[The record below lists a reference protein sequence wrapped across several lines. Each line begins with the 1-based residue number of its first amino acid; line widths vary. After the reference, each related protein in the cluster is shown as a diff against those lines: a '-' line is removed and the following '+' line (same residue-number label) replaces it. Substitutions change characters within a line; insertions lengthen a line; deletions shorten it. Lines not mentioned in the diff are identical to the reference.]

1 MDAMRSKSLQKIQDT
16 MAQITPGT
24 LRYHVLESA
33 KNFKTSWIELGRA
46 LCSVWKDKTYKEWG
60 YQTFEA
66 YTAREIGIRK
76 ATALKLLRSYVF
88 LEKEEPEYLKKDY
101 DNPRETAALP
111 SYEAVDILRLAKNKK
126 TLDDDDYRD
135 LKKAVLEKGKDVREV
150 KKDLVGLIRA
160 RQELEPD
167 QARQQKKLTQ
177 LKRLVGVLKS
187 LKREAEI
194 SKILPAAIMKDL
206 ASLVAKLED
215 ELG

>member
-187 LKREAEI
+187 LTREAEI
-194 SKILPAAIMKDL
+194 SKIFPAAIMKDL